1 MSSQGS
7 LFTNVPQGTEDTSKV
22 PTTQKVPVGGEDK
35 TQEKKTVAGNQGTTT
50 TTTTKG
56 DVPKDKPAS
65 DEAQDDVPT
74 SQ

>member
-1 MSSQGS
+1 MGAKYKNRS
-7 LFTNVPQGTEDTSKV
+7 
-22 PTTQKVPVGGEDK
+22 
-35 TQEKKTVAGNQGTTT
+35 T